1 MEKVKSEDRLLESII
16 AGAQKVINGK
26 DELNKINV
34 FPVADGDTGS
44 NLASLMQTIIDNL
57 SNNNYSTNLLF
68 DEVAYGSAHW
78 GSGKFWNYFCPVL
91 KCRFRLL

>member
-34 FPVADGDTGS
+34 IPVADGDTGS

-68 DEVAYGSAHW
+68 DEVA
-78 GSGKFWNYFCPVL
+78 
-91 KCRFRLL
+91 

>member
-68 DEVAYGSAHW
+68 EECSREHAKA
-78 GSGKFWNYFCPVL
+78 
-91 KCRFRLL
+91 CRK

>member
-44 NLASLMQTIIDNL
+44 NLASLMQTII
-57 SNNNYSTNLLF
+57 
-68 DEVAYGSAHW
+68 V
-78 GSGKFWNYFCPVL
+78 
-91 KCRFRLL
+91 